1 MSICALLRVIVCL
14 VLELALN
21 PFALMVVIVILGNV
35 DFGKVHFDRLCGV
48 EMTYV
53 YLVFC
58 GFA

>member
-1 MSICALLRVIVCL
+1 MCVIVCL

-21 PFALMVVIVILGNV
+21 PLALMVVIVILGSV
-35 DFGKVHFDRLCGV
+35 DFDRLCGV